1 MNIARIETIRC
12 GRSLISCCFVFIC
25 ENGMTG
31 PGETYYL
38 PGAVE
43 AVAHEL
49 LAGFVLGQSIFDHES
64 HWNSVFSRINNCG
77 YAGAEMRALSALDIA
92 LWDLIGQTAGQP
104 IYNLIGGRCR
114 DRIRLTLVVGECG
127 QPLSFPERRSP
138 TSPSLPAAR

>member
-12 GRSLISCCFVFIC
+12 GAQPNLLLLRVHC

-31 PGETYYL
+31 LGETYYL

-64 HWNSVFSRINNCG
+64 HWNSVFSRISNCG

-104 IYNLIGGRCR
+104 IYNLIG
-114 DRIRLTLVVGECG
+114 
-127 QPLSFPERRSP
+127 
-138 TSPSLPAAR
+138 